1 MIPFA
6 KEKEFFT
13 EIHGVKLSDPYRW
26 LQDKD
31 NPDVMKYIDQEND
44 YAESILS
51 KTGDLRD
58 KLFAEMK
65 DRHNPNEITA
75 PRKEGNYLYYAKYSD
90 GSAYPVFIRKSAES
104 GKEEILI
111 DQNELAKEKDFC
123 SISLMRIS
131 PDEKKMLYAVDFKG
145 DELYELHIVDIDSK
159 KEIEAPIPNIFG
171 DFEWAGD
178 SKSFFYT
185 LSDEAHRPCVLFYHV
200 IGDSL
205 NRDVKICEQENEE
218 YGLYISVS
226 NSKKYLF
233 INMGAIDSSYVYILP
248 LNDPLADIVALSPN
262 KKGVEYHPYH
272 VKDRFFLKT
281 NENAQ
286 NFKILSASDVD
297 FASWTEFIPTDDS
310 IFIDDFEAFDSFV
323 ALKIRKDGRFE
334 VKLLSIDSKE
344 EEYVELPEKFGTVE
358 FVGNRESSSDYL
370 RFSFESFV
378 TPVSIF
384 EYHFS
389 SKKLE
394 EIWERKIG
402 NYNKENYSMD
412 RIFATSHD
420 GVKIPITIFYKK
432 DIFKKG
438 ESPCFLMG
446 YGAYGYSYDPSFFT
460 DWISLADRGF
470 LCAVAHIRG
479 GEELGRA
486 WYDNGKLLNKKN
498 TFLDYIASAEFL
510 KESKFADRIVAY
522 GRSAG
527 GLLMGAVLTMK
538 PEAFDL
544 VSAEVPFVDTLNTML
559 DETLPL
565 TIGEYNE
572 WGNPNVKKYFD
583 YIKSY
588 SPYDNITN
596 KLYPP
601 VFMYTALN
609 DTRVM
614 YWEPLKFMA
623 KFRKVGIDTE
633 KSILLIDKS
642 CGHGGYSGRYGRI
655 KEKSALYSFILLNLG
670 LIK

>member
-13 EIHGVKLSDPYRW
+13 EIHGIRLSDPYRW

-44 YAESILS
+44 YAEGILS

-65 DRHNPNEITA
+65 NRHDPNEITA
-75 PRKEGNYLYYAKYSD
+75 PIKDGNYLYYAKYSD
-90 GSAYPVFIRKSAES
+90 GSAYPVYLRKSVSTE
-104 GKEEILI
+104 KEEILL
-111 DQNELAKEKDFC
+111 DQNKLAKDKDFC

-131 PDEKKMLYAVDFKG
+131 PDEKKMLYGVDFKG
-145 DELYELHIVDIDSK
+145 DELYELHVVDIATK
-159 KEIEAPIPNIFG
+159 KELEAPIPDIFG

-200 IGDSL
+200 ICDSL

-233 INMGAIDSSYVYILP
+233 IHMGANDSSYVYILP

-262 KKGVEYHPYH
+262 KKDVEYIPYH

-281 NENAQ
+281 NDGAK
-286 NFKILSASDVD
+286 NFKILSSLESD
-297 FASWTEFIPTDDS
+297 FLSWDEFIPEDDS
-310 IFIDDFEAFDSFV
+310 DFIDDFEAFDSFV

-334 VKLLSIDSKE
+334 VKLLSIDSKK
-344 EEYVELPEKFGTVE
+344 EEYVELPEQFGTVE
-358 FVGNRESSSDYL
+358 FVGNKESSADYL

-378 TPVSIF
+378 TPVSVF

-389 SKKLE
+389 SKNLKR
-394 EIWERKIG
+394 IWERKIG
-402 NYNKENYSMD
+402 NYCKDHYCMD

-420 GVKIPITIFYKK
+420 GVQVPITIFYKK
-432 DIFKKG
+432 DVFKKG

-479 GEELGRA
+479 GEELGRT

-498 TFLDYIASAEFL
+498 SFLDYISCAEFL
-510 KESKFADRIVAY
+510 KESKFTDRIVAY

-538 PEAFDL
+538 PETFDL

-572 WGNPNVKKYFD
+572 WGNPNSKKYFD
-583 YIKSY
+583 YIRSY
-588 SPYDNITN
+588 SPYDNIAD
-596 KLYPP
+596 KEYPP
-601 VFMYTALN
+601 VFMYSAMN

-623 KFRKVGIDTE
+623 KFRKVGKNTE

-642 CGHGGYSGRYGRI
+642 CGHGGYSGRYGRL
-655 KEKSALYSFILLNLG
+655 KEKSALYAFILLNFD
-670 LIK
+670 LI